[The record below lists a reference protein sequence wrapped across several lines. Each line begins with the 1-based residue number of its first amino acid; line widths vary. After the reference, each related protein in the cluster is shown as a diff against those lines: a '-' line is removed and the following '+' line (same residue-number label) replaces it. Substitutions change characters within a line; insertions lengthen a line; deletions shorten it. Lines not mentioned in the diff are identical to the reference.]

1 MSSLHIV
8 RSSTG
13 GALIA
18 VVVSA
23 SAALADI
30 TGPARVIDGD
40 TLHVRGSGLPPQG
53 YFRRQLNLKE
63 GVARVLFAPRK
74 LSFNGV
80 RKRLPLLMV
89 DGGRSNIVL
98 EIDQEMRKNIDVSS
112 QLNSSGRYNANHG

>member
-1 MSSLHIV
+1 MRHFSSVLA
-8 RSSTG
+8 
-13 GALIA
+13 ALLFVA
-18 VVVSA
+18 A
-23 SAALADI
+23 PALADI
-30 TGPARVIDGD
+30 TGPARVVDGD

-53 YFRRQLNLKE
+53 YFRRQLKLKE

-80 RKRLPLLMV
+80 SKRLPLLMV

-112 QLNSSGRYNANHG
+112 QEFS